1 MAVLNLSVGNLFNN
15 SMEIRYWEPK
25 EISKMVMYPDE
36 SKKLTNNLSELGAE
50 IPFNLLRALMI
61 IDSIVIIRKKIYS
74 QFCIYLFI

>member
-1 MAVLNLSVGNLFNN
+1 
-15 SMEIRYWEPK
+15 
-25 EISKMVMYPDE
+25 MYPDE